1 MKKEYQ
7 VFEINNKQDAIAYMV
22 KRSVNSIAS
31 DLTPLKMNA
40 AEIISKID
48 NIFCSP
54 ENKAVLTEDQEIDLG
69 LIRNTLINALKV
81 IDDNSKNI

>member
-1 MKKEYQ
+1 
-7 VFEINNKQDAIAYMV
+7 
-22 KRSVNSIAS
+22 
-31 DLTPLKMNA
+31 MNA

-54 ENKAVLTEDQEIDLG
+54 ENKVVLTEDQEIDLG

-81 IDDNSKNI
+81 IDNNSKNI